1 VETVGIVG
9 TGEIG
14 SRISRRL
21 AAAKYPVVCFDKR
34 SEALAQPRSDGLE
47 IAASIGDLA
56 RKSDIVI
63 TCVTDGHALDEV
75 IAGSNG
81 LLGTLA
87 TGKTIIDTTS
97 AEPWITQKLA
107 PALAQRGIAFL
118 DAPVSGGVPA
128 AESGHMN
135 FMVGGDPEVLAR
147 YRSMLLHLG
156 PTIRHVGPVGRGHT
170 LKAVNM
176 LALAAAML
184 ATTELIAIGC
194 ATGVP
199 MAEVVR
205 RLDAGRGSSYATRVH
220 FPRFIIPGGYD
231 SGFSF
236 DLMYKDLSIAVQLA
250 DRLQVPL
257 VAGRA
262 VFEIYRAAA
271 AIGFAGRDNTRI
283 VDLISSFDVS
293 ATPRAETASLMENVA
308 EFNNSV
314 VAGEALRLGH
324 KAGIDFDTA
333 IEVISAG
340 SGASH
345 ALTGRAARHLHGE
358 PPPTTATLSEAM
370 AQYNTILSLGLVNA
384 IPMFV
389 TGQAAAV
396 FAAAA
401 RRYGDGAAAERV
413 LDVWQSSGEFK

>member
-1 VETVGIVG
+1 LETVGIVG

-14 SRISRRL
+14 SRIGRRL

-34 SEALAQPRSDGLE
+34 SEALVQPRSDGLE
-47 IAASIGDLA
+47 IAASIADLA

-63 TCVTDGHALDEV
+63 TCVTDGRALEEV
-75 IAGSNG
+75 IAGNNG
-81 LLGTLA
+81 LLGALA
-87 TGKTIIDTTS
+87 AGKTIIDTTS
-97 AEPWITQKLA
+97 AEPWITQQLA
-107 PALAQRGIAFL
+107 PALAQHGIAFL

-128 AESGHMN
+128 AESGRMN
-135 FMVGGDPEVLAR
+135 FMVGGDAGVLAR
-147 YRSMLLHLG
+147 YRPMLMHLG

-194 ATGVP
+194 ASGIQV
-199 MAEVVR
+199 AEVVKQ
-205 RLDAGRGSSYATRVH
+205 LDAGRGSSYATRVH

-257 VAGRA
+257 FAGRA

-271 AIGFAGRDNTRI
+271 AIGLAGKDNTRI
-283 VDLISSFDVS
+283 VDLISSFEDPAAS
-293 ATPRAETASLMENVA
+293 NGNPASLLENVA

-314 VAGEALRLGH
+314 VAGEALRLGY

-345 ALTGRAARHLHGE
+345 ALTGRVARHLHGE
-358 PPPTTATLSEAM
+358 PSLAAATLSEALT
-370 AQYNTILSLGLVNA
+370 QYNTVISIGLANA
-384 IPMFV
+384 IPMSV

-401 RRYGDGAAAERV
+401 RRFGDGAGFECV
-413 LDVWQSSGEFK
+413 LDVWQSDGEAK

>member
-1 VETVGIVG
+1 LETVGIVG

-63 TCVTDGHALDEV
+63 TCVTDGCALDEV
-75 IAGSNG
+75 IAGDNG

-87 TGKTIIDTTS
+87 SGKTIIDTTS

-107 PALAQRGIAFL
+107 PALAQRGISFL

-128 AESGHMN
+128 AESGRMN
-135 FMVGGDPEVLAR
+135 FMVGGDPGVLAR
-147 YRSMLLHLG
+147 YRSMLMHLG
-156 PTIRHVGPVGRGHT
+156 PTIRHVGPIGRGHT

-194 ATGVP
+194 ASGIP
-199 MAEVVR
+199 MAEVVKQ
-205 RLDAGRGSSYATRVH
+205 LDAGRGSSYATRVH

-257 VAGRA
+257 FAGRA

-271 AIGFAGRDNTRI
+271 AIGLAGKDNTRI
-283 VDLISSFDVS
+283 VDLISSFEGS
-293 ATPRAETASLMENVA
+293 AAPKGNTPSLLENVA
-308 EFNNSV
+308 ELSNSV
-314 VAGEALRLGH
+314 VAGEALHLGH

-345 ALTGRAARHLHGE
+345 ALTGRVARHLHGE
-358 PPPTTATLSEAM
+358 PPLATATLSEALT
-370 AQYNTILSLGLVNA
+370 QYNAIISLGLASA

-389 TGQAAAV
+389 TGQAAAA

-401 RRYGDGAAAERV
+401 RRFGDGAASERV
-413 LDVWQSSGEFK
+413 LDVWQSNGEVK